1 MILADVRYKL
11 SEEFADILQIRED
24 TRPGI
29 VMALW
34 QYIKVSLTSYSF

>member
-1 MILADVRYKL
+1 MSRYKL
-11 SEEFADILQIRED
+11 SDEFADILQIRED

-34 QYIKVSLTSYSF
+34 QYIKVLSLRHH